1 MPPVRISILLRL
13 TLWNASVLASVLTVF
28 VVGGWFT
35 LTQVVRERAISAV
48 SESAQVVA
56 SAVRTERRAMAARGE
71 QEADGAAERA
81 VLRELRVGSL
91 DIFITNTAAQMMA
104 ARQPR
109 LPADASA
116 ETGQDDRRVTLPE
129 PVHAVLEGM
138 RAGREQELVQKLNED
153 GGLVVRDVML
163 ADGPAHMALVRV
175 APSADDDVRTTP
187 TLLVTALLSEAGD
200 RLLLRQVR
208 NTLFFAI
215 PAALLASVLAGYGLA
230 RRSLAPLEAINGRTA
245 SISAAN
251 LDERLPVVNPHD
263 ELGRLAQ
270 IINGLLARVGDAF
283 RTQRQF
289 VADASH
295 ELRTPIAIIRGEADV
310 TLRRAVRREA
320 EYREALTV
328 IQGES
333 VRLTRIVD
341 DLFLLA
347 RVDAGGPIVTRDI
360 VELPDL
366 AIDAVRSVRS
376 IATARGITVT
386 CDLAPSVMEG
396 PVLNASGKSS
406 TTEPITTTATTTGD
420 ANLLRRLLINLL
432 DNAIKHAPAGSTV
445 RVTVDR
451 DDHELLLRVHDQG
464 PGVPEAIRATVFDRF
479 VHEPHAQVTASGTG
493 AGLGLAIAQA
503 IAQVHGGRIQLLA
516 GTRTES
522 PASDFPGTTFE
533 VRLPAR
539 PPGPAGDRLTSY
551 PLPIH
556 NQEITARPSG
566 PDAPTP

>member
-1 MPPVRISILLRL
+1 MKPVRISILLRL
-13 TLWNASVLASVLTVF
+13 TLWNASVLALVLIVF
-28 VVGGWFT
+28 VVVGWFT
-35 LTQVVRERAISAV
+35 LTRVVRERAISAV

-56 SAVRTERRAMAARGE
+56 SAVRAERRAMAARGE
-71 QEADGAAERA
+71 VEADGATERA
-81 VLRELRVGSL
+81 VLREMRVGNL
-91 DIFITNTAAQMMA
+91 DIFITNEAVRMMA

-109 LPADASA
+109 LPVDGTSD
-116 ETGQDDRRVTLPE
+116 TGQGDSAVRLPE
-129 PVHAVLEGM
+129 PVHAILEEM
-138 RAGREQELVQKLNED
+138 RTGRDED
-153 GGLVVRDVML
+153 LARALARDRGLAVREVML

-175 APSADDDVRTTP
+175 APTGDEDARNGP
-187 TLLVTALLSEAGD
+187 TLLITALLSEAGD

-208 NTLFFAI
+208 NTLFLAI

-245 SISAAN
+245 SITAAN

-333 VRLTRIVD
+333 IRLTRIVD

-347 RVDAGGPIVTRDI
+347 RVDAGGPILTREV

-366 AIDAVRSVRS
+366 AVDAVRSVRS
-376 IATARGITVT
+376 IALSQGVTVT
-386 CDLAPSVMEG
+386 CDIAPTVDE
-396 PVLNASGKSS
+396 AS
-406 TTEPITTTATTTGD
+406 ATTTGD

-432 DNAIKHAPAGSTV
+432 DNAIKHAPSGSTV
-445 RVTVDR
+445 RVVVDR
-451 DDHELLLRVHDQG
+451 DGQHLLLRVHDQG
-464 PGVPEAIRATVFDRF
+464 PGVPETIRATVFDRF
-479 VHEPHAQVTASGTG
+479 VHEPHARETATGTG

-503 IAQVHGGRIQLLA
+503 IAQVHGGQIRLLA
-516 GTRTES
+516 TAHTDGTT
-522 PASDFPGTTFE
+522 AAFPGATFE

-539 PPGPAGDRLTSY
+539 RQKPHA
-551 PLPIH
+551 
-556 NQEITARPSG
+556 SG
-566 PDAPTP
+566 SADVRHG